1 MNMMNQAPQMPQQE
15 NPHKELITTL
25 TSINAK
31 INDGEGSSTLKT
43 ILAYLKM
50 NKFEDAVA
58 VTDTDFDKLTQYDP
72 TGHFKK
78 FLKKRDLKDKE
89 LRLCNKK
96 LPYQLIREHILF
108 QM

>member
-1 MNMMNQAPQMPQQE
+1 MMNQAPQMPQQE

-31 INDGEGSSTLKT
+31 INDGEGSSTLET

-58 VTDTDFDKLTQYDP
+58 VTDTDFDKLPQYDP
-72 TGHFKK
+72 DGTLQKILEEAG
-78 FLKKRDLKDKE
+78 LKR
-89 LRLCNKK
+89 
-96 LPYQLIREHILF
+96 
-108 QM
+108 